1 MGNCCPKDDTDTNA
15 SQGRA
20 NQNKSPNSKTRNR
33 KQPPEVN
40 PFKPGP
46 RDVRIVTN
54 EDTGK
59 LEKTH
64 YKPPSDPEAY
74 AAQK

>member
-1 MGNCCPKDDTDTNA
+1 MGNCCPKDNTDTNA
-15 SQGRA
+15 ILKQG
-20 NQNKSPNSKTRNR
+20 NQNKSPNSRSRKN

-64 YKPPSDPEAY
+64 YKPPADPKAY
-74 AAQK
+74 AEQK